1 MPFLTKIP
9 LNNLTKKMSTCF
21 SLEIESKSIDLDINT
36 NPVSSQKNNKKN
48 FLTKK
53 RFQKKEHNLKKKEFD
68 EPKED
73 YIFENM
79 KELDDYIKNF
89 PTFPES
95 NILNEDEKSFES
107 DECYFIKKPKEGKNL
122 LKTYYPGNYL
132 FTRAKEDLLKSF
144 LNGIDFSIKTRSSGR
159 LPNYKQKHYIRVN
172 IKRTFMN
179 KYLVKA
185 LNKLLKKYEFITL
198 FSKFPQSL
206 AINVSKDLNKVL
218 MNMRLKESF
227 RSKVLYEDVG
237 NANYKHNLKIVD
249 EIEKKG
255 NPELKMILNR
265 KVRCL
270 FEEYLNSEEFGKHEL
285 MRLKKLK
292 KKKDEYYVK
301 KYIYLAKQFIDFVFN
316 RSE

>member
-1 MPFLTKIP
+1 M
-9 LNNLTKKMSTCF
+9 
-21 SLEIESKSIDLDINT
+21 
-36 NPVSSQKNNKKN
+36 
-48 FLTKK
+48 TKK
-53 RFQKKEHNLKKKEFD
+53 RIKKKEYNLKKKEFG
-68 EPKED
+68 EQKED

-79 KELDDYIKNF
+79 KEKDDYIKNF
-89 PTFPES
+89 PMFPET
-95 NILNEDEKSFES
+95 NISNEDEESFES
-107 DECYFIKKPKEGKNL
+107 DECYFIKKMKEDKNP

-132 FTRAKEDLLKSF
+132 FTKAKEDLLES
-144 LNGIDFSIKTRSSGR
+144 LLEGIDFSIKTRSSGR

-179 KYLVKA
+179 KYLLKA

-198 FSKFPQSL
+198 FSKFPQSFV
-206 AINVSKDLNKVL
+206 INVSKDLNKIL
-218 MNMRLKESF
+218 INMRLKESF
-227 RSKVLYEDVG
+227 RAKELYEGID

-249 EIEKKG
+249 EIEKEG
-255 NPELKMILNR
+255 NPELNMILNR

-316 RSE
+316 CSE

>member
-1 MPFLTKIP
+1 
-9 LNNLTKKMSTCF
+9 
-21 SLEIESKSIDLDINT
+21 
-36 NPVSSQKNNKKN
+36 
-48 FLTKK
+48 
-53 RFQKKEHNLKKKEFD
+53 
-68 EPKED
+68 
-73 YIFENM
+73 
-79 KELDDYIKNF
+79 
-89 PTFPES
+89 
-95 NILNEDEKSFES
+95 
-107 DECYFIKKPKEGKNL
+107 
-122 LKTYYPGNYL
+122 
-132 FTRAKEDLLKSF
+132 
-144 LNGIDFSIKTRSSGR
+144 
-159 LPNYKQKHYIRVN
+159 
-172 IKRTFMN
+172 MN

-227 RSKVLYEDVG
+227 RAKVLYEDVG

-255 NPELKMILNR
+255 NPELNMILNR
-265 KVRCL
+265 KFRCL
-270 FEEYLNSEEFGKHEL
+270 FEEYLNSEEFGKIEL
-285 MRLKKLK
+285 MRLKRLK